1 MADWRDLRQQG
12 FLTIALV
19 LAGGVLLLMLIPN
32 LDLRG
37 ALLMIAVAALLI
49 GWVP

>member
-1 MADWRDLRQQG
+1 MDWHKLRQQG

-19 LAGGVLLLMLIPN
+19 LAGGVLLHMVIPA

-37 ALLMIAVAALLI
+37 ALIMIAVFALLI